1 MRRRLSRCK
10 FLQQHPLLLSFC
22 GRVFIRLCRLYFLR
36 VIGVAWNNSFRHIFR
51 SCWRESVK
59 PLQYLCQLLPMSY
72 LIDQRRM
79 LFWQK
84 MMLNDNIVLFTLSR
98 LIMAVGNR
106 YGITSFSIAP
116 HAIRLK
122 ICDSFASSLTDSL
135 EAVHS

>member
-1 MRRRLSRCK
+1 
-10 FLQQHPLLLSFC
+10 
-22 GRVFIRLCRLYFLR
+22 
-36 VIGVAWNNSFRHIFR
+36 
-51 SCWRESVK
+51 
-59 PLQYLCQLLPMSY
+59 
-72 LIDQRRM
+72 M